1 VAYPDTWGSGRSRRR
16 LIAIA
21 GVVAVV
27 IGVGLALLIGP
38 GSLFGAA
45 NNAASV
51 AGDCATAAT
60 SAAPTTSTQPSTAAA
75 QAGTQAN
82 TAAPLSTAAPATTA
96 AGTTSTATPAA
107 TVPAAAAPTAAT
119 SAATTAATAPVTVA
133 PTTSATATPCP
144 SATATASAAAAAA
157 NVSCDIIVPPNPI
170 SAQGLATPYQLTGTD
185 GMSPDASGCT
195 MANFA
200 SLGAFVQATILNPRN
215 GRLSVYEP
223 LVITQGTQ
231 PAAAPVV
238 PTLPRHAVVTIDF
251 GFNGTNLTQ
260 VGATPD
266 ALRQGNCVN
275 GLPGSIFGQ
284 VSFCNGTG
292 FFNAAIRAEREGR
305 LRIPASG
312 MSPKTGQACPTTR
325 DFNMVDQDPSDNVTT
340 TYLLTAN
347 GQTAQFNAANKAALA
362 GATPINNGS
371 DNELLDAFLDPTL
384 GCTPFEAPDLSQDST
399 PGTSQALDELSASRN
414 QQAPVAV
421 VPENDEMVLVN
432 NNFSVQKT
440 DLYRAEVGQPAVSPF
455 TAASSPAMFCQNM
468 VNIQTAFLASNQA
481 LLATG
486 TSPVLAV
493 GNNLLTFMANRLNMS
508 FTNLNCQNFGLTN
521 PVTVTVDGNGAAT
534 AATFNTTQQ
543 QAAAQGRTGMPR
555 PGRRMGRWHH
565 RFQDPSGM

>member
-1 VAYPDTWGSGRSRRR
+1 M
-16 LIAIA
+16 
-21 GVVAVV
+21 
-27 IGVGLALLIGP
+27 
-38 GSLFGAA
+38 
-45 NNAASV
+45 
-51 AGDCATAAT
+51 
-60 SAAPTTSTQPSTAAA
+60 
-75 QAGTQAN
+75 
-82 TAAPLSTAAPATTA
+82 
-96 AGTTSTATPAA
+96 
-107 TVPAAAAPTAAT
+107 
-119 SAATTAATAPVTVA
+119 
-133 PTTSATATPCP
+133 
-144 SATATASAAAAAA
+144 
-157 NVSCDIIVPPNPI
+157 SCDIVVPPNPL
-170 SAQGLATPYQLTGTD
+170 SAQGLATPYQLTGPD
-185 GMSPDASGCT
+185 GMSAAASGCT

-200 SLGAFVQATILNPRN
+200 NLGAFVQATILNPRN
-215 GRLSVYEP
+215 GQLSVYEP

-238 PTLPRHAVVTIDF
+238 PRLPRRAVVTIDF

-292 FFNAAIRAEREGR
+292 FFNAAFRAEREGR
-305 LRIPASG
+305 LRIPAAG
-312 MSPKTGQACPTTR
+312 VSPKTGQACPTTR
-325 DFNMVDQDPSDNVTT
+325 NFNMVDQDPSDNVTT

-347 GQTAQFNAANKAALA
+347 GQTAQFNPANKAGLA
-362 GATPINNGS
+362 GATPVNNGS

-384 GCTPFEAPDLSQDST
+384 GCTPFEAPDLSQAGT
-399 PGTSQALDELSASRN
+399 PGTSQALDELSAAKN

-440 DLYRAEVGQPAVSPF
+440 DLYRAEVGQPAVSPL

-468 VNIQTAFLASNQA
+468 VNIQTPFLANTQA

-493 GNNLLTFMANRLNMS
+493 GNNLLTFMANRLSMS
-508 FTNLNCQNFGLTN
+508 FTNLDCQNFGLTN
-521 PVTVTVDGNGAAT
+521 PVTVRLDGNGAAT
-534 AATFNTTQQ
+534 AATFNTAQQ
-543 QAAAQGRTGMPR
+543 QAANQGHTGMPR